1 MNQSP
6 TTSVPGCANCLRLER
21 EVRELREELAELRR
35 QLNRNSG
42 NSSTPPSANPPW
54 APRPVNKKP
63 SGRKPGG
70 QPGHEGHHRE
80 LLPVEQVDQV
90 VKHRPAQCRHC
101 GARFHEAAAGQL
113 IDRHQVT
120 ELPKRAVKVTEHQA
134 IAILRK
140 LPQASE

>member
-1 MNQSP
+1 
-6 TTSVPGCANCLRLER
+6 
-21 EVRELREELAELRR
+21 
-35 QLNRNSG
+35 
-42 NSSTPPSANPPW
+42 
-54 APRPVNKKP
+54 
-63 SGRKPGG
+63 
-70 QPGHEGHHRE
+70 
-80 LLPVEQVDQV
+80 V